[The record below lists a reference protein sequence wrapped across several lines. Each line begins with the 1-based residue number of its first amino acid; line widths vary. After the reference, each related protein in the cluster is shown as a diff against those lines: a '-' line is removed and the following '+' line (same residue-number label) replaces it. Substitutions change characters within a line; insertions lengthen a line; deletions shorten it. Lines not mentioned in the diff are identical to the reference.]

1 MYSNPMHFDQWPATR
16 QMEAEV
22 IRMTGDLFG
31 YEKEPI
37 GIFSSGGT
45 ESILLSILAYRNWAR
60 DTKGITEPNL

>member
-1 MYSNPMHFDQWPATR
+1 
-16 QMEAEV
+16 MEAEV